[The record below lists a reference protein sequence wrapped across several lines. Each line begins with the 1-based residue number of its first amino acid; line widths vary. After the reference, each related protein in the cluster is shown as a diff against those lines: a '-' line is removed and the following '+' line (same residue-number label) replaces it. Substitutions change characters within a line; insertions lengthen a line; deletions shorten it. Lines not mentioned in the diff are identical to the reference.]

1 MSSGTSSRLKAKKP
15 PRRRPANAKARSRLP
30 PRSEERRVGKE
41 CRSRGSPYQ
50 YKKKAAGELQ
60 PRRALGKQ
68 HRVGAEHRVHRCP
81 PVATEVANHVGLL
94 QPPGRMG
101 DGPIADAATQHAGT

>member
-50 YKKKAAGELQ
+50 YKKKNERDEDRAARLV
-60 PRRALGKQ
+60 AT
-68 HRVGAEHRVHRCP
+68 HRVKRGAELSASAERYGARVEELGIDNRL
-81 PVATEVANHVGLL
+81 G
-94 QPPGRMG
+94 QPTAVRAGQAQ
-101 DGPIADAATQHAGT
+101 PITAS